1 MAFGLSHGL
10 MVHVQDLELPPEA
23 VVPEAA
29 AGERAPFSVPTPGTT
44 PQNRWLQKCSMAAE
58 HAAAGDFG
66 SAMRLLERCMGSMLH
81 VLHICWSSTQVEVDL
96 GRCCGLGSR
105 FAAERSRTFR
115 NIAAECRQVGVVNFE
130 PLKPYFLELAAGA
143 TATLPLLPGVPPLP
157 VSMDRNWSSD
167 AGATPPTAPAL
178 VRTAACSK
186 YPVAADSALRGAADL
201 LAGHHQ

>member
-1 MAFGLSHGL
+1 MCNTADVARHRQLSAAAGLASLCLTCSHRVL
-10 MVHVQDLELPPEA
+10 DDAQDLELPPEA

-66 SAMRLLERCMGSMLH
+66 SAMRLLERCIGSMSL
-81 VLHICWSSTQVEVDL
+81 VLAYICWGSTQVEVDL
-96 GRCCGLGSR
+96 GRCCGLTLR
-105 FAAERSRTFR
+105 FVAERSRTHR
-115 NIAAECRQVGVVNFE
+115 NIAVERRQVGVVNFE

-157 VSMDRNWSSD
+157 VTLDRNWSSD

-178 VRTAACSK
+178 VRI
-186 YPVAADSALRGAADL
+186 AD
-201 LAGHHQ
+201 